1 MRSYLQRADEIGREG
16 RNLEA
21 RKPGNTG
28 VGALWFP
35 DFLASRFIFSVLL
48 LIPCAATSFASDYR
62 VSSFDELTNALE
74 KAKPGDV
81 VVMKDGTWTDQA
93 IVFSGEGSADQPI
106 TLRAETPGRVV
117 LTGRSSIRIDGRH
130 LVVSGLWFK
139 DARGIDDTVR
149 IDGHVCRLTE
159 CAVTNA
165 TGKFF
170 VHLFGTEHR
179 VDHCYLAEKTT
190 DSPTFQVEVEDTPN
204 HHRIDHNHFGHRPPL
219 KRNGGETIRVGYSHQ
234 SMKSS
239 WTLVE
244 SNLFERC
251 DGELEIISNKSCD
264 NIYRSNTFLKCA
276 GMFTLRHGNRC
287 LVEGNYFLG
296 YHTRGSGGI
305 RVIGDDHTVVNNY
318 IDGVEQGAF
327 WITSGIVDSPL
338 DGYFQARNCVI
349 AFNTVVDCQGPG
361 ILLDAG
367 IGTSRRTL
375 RPERIRIMNNLFA
388 MRDDATVV
396 TGKEGE
402 RFIWAG
408 NAATREQPGLAS
420 EKFRVLDPMLKR
432 SPEGI
437 WKPAENSPV
446 RGTSDKAFRV
456 ASDIEGQAREGA
468 QTIGCDEY
476 STQPVK
482 VPPLGR
488 GDVGPAWLKPSD
500 R

>member
-1 MRSYLQRADEIGREG
+1 M
-16 RNLEA
+16 
-21 RKPGNTG
+21 
-28 VGALWFP
+28 
-35 DFLASRFIFSVLL
+35 LL
-48 LIPCAATSFASDYR
+48 LRAAFVLACAATSSASDFH
-62 VSSFDELTNALE
+62 VTAPNELSPALE

-81 VVMKDGTWTDQA
+81 IVMADGIWNDQT
-93 IVFSGEGSADQPI
+93 IVFRNEGTADQPI
-106 TLRAETPGRVV
+106 TLRAETPGRVI
-117 LTGRSSIRIDGRH
+117 LTGRSTLQINGDH
-130 LVVSGLWFK
+130 LIVSGLWFK
-139 DARGIDDTVR
+139 DARGSDDTVR
-149 IDGHVCRLTE
+149 IDGHACRLTE

-165 TGKFF
+165 SGKFF

-179 VDHCYLAEKTT
+179 VDHCFLAEKTT
-190 DSPTFQVEVEDTPN
+190 DSPTFQVEVESTPN

-219 KRNGGETIRVGYSHQ
+219 RRNGGETIRVGYSHQ
-234 SMKSS
+234 SMNSS
-239 WTLVE
+239 GTLVE

-338 DGYFQARNCVI
+338 NGYFQARNCI
-349 AFNTVVDCQGPG
+349 IGFNTVVDCASPG

-388 MRDDATVV
+388 MRDDATIV

-402 RFIWAG
+402 GFVWAG
-408 NAATREQPGLAS
+408 NVATREQPGLAS

-437 WKPAENSPV
+437 WKPGENSPV
-446 RGTSDKAFRV
+446 RDAANEAFRV
-456 ASDIEGQAREGA
+456 ASDIEGQPREGA
-468 QTIGCDEY
+468 LTIGCDEY
-476 STQPVK
+476 SSQSVRL
-482 VPPLGR
+482 PPLRPGE
-488 GDVGPAWLKPSD
+488 VGPAWFKSAN
-500 R
+500 